1 MAKAR
6 EAPEARRI
14 VPDTRS
20 RGPVRGGL
28 LEKAGFA
35 MVREMDEAEE
45 EGKVV
50 RVKDWELAL

>member
-1 MAKAR
+1 M
-6 EAPEARRI
+6 
-14 VPDTRS
+14 
-20 RGPVRGGL
+20 RGGL